1 MNGRNWYHRI
11 CCRPGGCHSQPLSQ
25 SEHTDVGRGVTVT
38 PVTRCGNLQR
48 LLLLHKT
55 RPRCTELIRST
66 FAMLPP
72 PGEPT
77 PPPPTSRFQPIG
89 QALVKFAVWSI
100 AARER
105 PVKVHSTKRLKRLER
120 LENISLR
127 IRTWRRLTF
136 GLQAPVGIL
145 KPLRK
150 SVLGRSQ
157 EPRSRDQRDSQYPH
171 RRVQHQTRAVTH
183 ARHKPLTD
191 FARFPWKIRT
201 SPGQTDGK
209 QWNNDHR
216 NSHSTDKFTTFV
228 RVPRAVGEQTP
239 WLQRLPDSIQNP
251 SPPSIIK
258 SLLIRS
264 ISCQ

>member
-72 PGEPT
+72 PGEST

-89 QALVKFAVWSI
+89 QALAKFAVWSI

-136 GLQAPVGIL
+136 RLQAPVGIL

-150 SVLGRSQ
+150 SVLGCSQ
-157 EPRSRDQRDSQYPH
+157 ESRSRNQRGCTWLAISSSSCSASDTRRDSRSTQTVN
-171 RRVQHQTRAVTH
+171 RRCQVS
-183 ARHKPLTD
+183 LE
-191 FARFPWKIRT
+191 
-201 SPGQTDGK
+201 
-209 QWNNDHR
+209 
-216 NSHSTDKFTTFV
+216 NSHSLCRTNWSKTM
-228 RVPRAVGEQTP
+228 E
-239 WLQRLPDSIQNP
+239 
-251 SPPSIIK
+251 
-258 SLLIRS
+258 
-264 ISCQ
+264 